1 MTESLAIVALY
12 AGLNA
17 LILVALTVNIG
28 PRRVGQKALNPGD
41 TGDAQLT
48 SAIRAHANF
57 TEYAPIVLVLLLCLA
72 LTNTA
77 ALPLHI
83 LGGTFTFAR
92 IAHGIGMMQPKHPNP
107 LRFIG
112 AALTVLV
119 LLSAG
124 ALCLLRFYE
133 SLSP

>member
-1 MTESLAIVALY
+1 MNEGLSIVALY

-28 PRRVGQKALNPGD
+28 PRRMGQKALNPGD
-41 TGDAQLT
+41 TGNAQLT

-83 LGGTFTFAR
+83 LGATFTFAR
-92 IAHGIGMMQPKHPNP
+92 ISHGIGMMQPKHPNP
-107 LRFIG
+107 LRFLG
-112 AALTVLV
+112 ATLTVLV

-133 SLSP
+133 TLSP